1 MCATARDAAQINS
14 RSHRPPPVQQGLYR
28 IAALLAM
35 LIADE
40 LMVLGDVGQSTAATT
55 TDCLTRAVA
64 PAYEAVGLAQLGAID
79 ASEAALS
86 HARRQVAALDAR
98 YQAESV
104 FGFPERRWR
113 FYEGKVL
120 SYLGRS
126 EGNWSRLGDR
136 CSRSELWVTRRVP
149 CGVRD

>member
-40 LMVLGDVGQSTAATT
+40 LMVLGDVGQSTAWHATARFAADQT
-55 TDCLTRAVA
+55 NDIALQADTRTFAALV
-64 PAYEAVGLAQLGAID
+64 PLYYGDAYEAVGLAQLGAID

-104 FGFPERRWR
+104 FGF
-113 FYEGKVL
+113 L
-120 SYLGRS
+120 SVVGGS
-126 EGNWSRLGDR
+126 TKAK
-136 CSRSELWVTRRVP
+136 C
-149 CGVRD
+149 